1 MYIYIVYSFCTTLP
15 IAWQSI
21 CDLRSCKAMTL
32 VRFKLSFYIFSL
44 CVFFSFFF
52 SLTSFVSAGSERGG
66 SDPAVMRW
74 KELEHWIW
82 HFSSRQSVSVLTSP
96 AVPPFWEYWKYIR
109 YCKRREKKEHSLHG
123 HATSGGQQT
132 NRRPSSSPSWAKSGW
147 TDNDD
152 EEMRWSPSPCPR
164 ERAMALILAWWH
176 TTGQP
181 LGC

>member
-32 VRFKLSFYIFSL
+32 VRFFSLSCHYIFFL
-44 CVFFSFFF
+44 CFFFCLFF

-66 SDPAVMRW
+66 SDPAVYDGKNW
-74 KELEHWIW
+74 NTGFDFLQWY
-82 HFSSRQSVSVLTSP
+82 FSSRKSVSVLTSL

-109 YCKRREKKEHSLHG
+109 YCKRREKKEHPLHG

-132 NRRPSSSPSWAKSGW
+132 NRRSGSSPGWAKSGW

-152 EEMRWSPSPCPR
+152 EEMRWSPLSMSQR
-164 ERAMALILAWWH
+164 ERWH
-176 TTGQP
+176 WF
-181 LGC
+181 